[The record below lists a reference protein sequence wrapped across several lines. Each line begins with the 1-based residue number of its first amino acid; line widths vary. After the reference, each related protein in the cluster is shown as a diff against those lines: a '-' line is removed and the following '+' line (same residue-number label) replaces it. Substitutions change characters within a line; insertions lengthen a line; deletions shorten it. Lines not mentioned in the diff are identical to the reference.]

1 MRSKLVAGALAGV
14 LAGIV
19 FGIMMQMMS
28 APTPEGGSM
37 PMMAMVAM
45 VVGSQSLLVG
55 WLYHLF
61 NSAVIGALFGM
72 LLGAR
77 VGGYGSGATWGALW
91 GIVWWVL
98 GGLIL
103 MPIFL
108 NMPPFAALRMPPMRP
123 VAWGSLAGHL
133 IYGVILGGAFV
144 RLRGAS
150 AARMPGSPTS
160 VGARTP

>member
-1 MRSKLVAGALAGV
+1 MGSRLKAGALAGV
-14 LAGIV
+14 LAGIA
-19 FGIMMQMMS
+19 FGILMQMMS

-37 PMMAMVAM
+37 PMMVMVAM
-45 VVGSQSLLVG
+45 VVGSQSLVVG
-55 WLYHLF
+55 WVYHLF
-61 NSAVIGALFGM
+61 NSAVIGALFGA

-108 NMPPFAALRMPPMRP
+108 DMPPFGALRMPPMRP

-133 IYGVILGGAFV
+133 IYGVILGAAFV

-150 AARMPGSPTS
+150 AARMSGAPTG